1 METKYY
7 VGYKQDNNEYVY
19 INYVD
24 KNGVKVTTTIENAI
38 YYDDIDT
45 AKDLLSISKI
55 VNTTKNKPYKVLE
68 ITTTVKEID

>member
-7 VGYKQDNNEYVY
+7 VGYKQDNNAYVY

-55 VNTTKNKPYKVLE
+55 VNTTKKGYKVLE